1 MLSSQNNPSVNHLE
15 AQPKAFGA
23 GMLMVASRKIAACEA
38 WLAGALIF
46 LIFLLLLANVVC
58 RTLGLPLIWADELA
72 VLLMAWVAFVGA
84 SMGLAHRQHIAVTLL
99 PDAMPA
105 AARRRLA
112 LLVDGLL
119 LVFLAVLIVQLWN
132 WFDPIG
138 LWRAGSVD
146 AFSSSAFNFI
156 YQEPT
161 ITLGVPKFW
170 FWLVLPIFC
179 LTSVLHVVA
188 SLLARYNA
196 SAETAQ

>member
-1 MLSSQNNPSVNHLE
+1 
-15 AQPKAFGA
+15 
-23 GMLMVASRKIAACEA
+23 
-38 WLAGALIF
+38 
-46 LIFLLLLANVVC
+46 
-58 RTLGLPLIWADELA
+58 
-72 VLLMAWVAFVGA
+72 
-84 SMGLAHRQHIAVTLL
+84 
-99 PDAMPA
+99 MPA

-188 SLLARYNA
+188 SLMARYNTP
-196 SAETAQ
+196 AETAQ